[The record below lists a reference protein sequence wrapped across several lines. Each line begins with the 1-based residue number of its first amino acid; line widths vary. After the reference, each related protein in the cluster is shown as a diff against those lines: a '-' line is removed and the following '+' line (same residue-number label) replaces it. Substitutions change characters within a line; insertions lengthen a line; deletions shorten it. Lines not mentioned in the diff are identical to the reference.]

1 MDVMAMP
8 NLIIIILV
16 TISIIFII
24 LILSVIHQSKYLF
37 ITHLPKLSNL
47 IPVLQRGRFRPRVY
61 VAASTDNMNLQKA
74 QVLEASM
81 VDQAGLD
88 KLKETTQVMQ
98 ICRSREVG
106 QSYLTSLGTTL
117 ITLVHALLLMIKIRP
132 QVV

>member
-37 ITHLPKLSNL
+37 ITHLPKL
-47 IPVLQRGRFRPRVY
+47 GRFRPRVY